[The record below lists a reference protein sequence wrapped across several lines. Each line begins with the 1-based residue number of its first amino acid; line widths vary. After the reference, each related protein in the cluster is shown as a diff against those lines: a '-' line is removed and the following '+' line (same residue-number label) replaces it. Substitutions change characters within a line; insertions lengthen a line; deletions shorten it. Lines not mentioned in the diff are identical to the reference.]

1 MLAHTRGAV
10 VAVVDLVGEV
20 VRFAGLGN
28 ISAWVAGPAGRRAM
42 TSLPGIVGHQ
52 RREIR
57 EFEYRLPPGAVV
69 VLHTDGVTD
78 RWDLAAYPGLVSH
91 QPVLVAATL
100 LRDAGVRRDDA
111 GVLVAKAAE
120 P

>member
-1 MLAHTRGAV
+1 
-10 VAVVDLVGEV
+10 
-20 VRFAGLGN
+20 
-28 ISAWVAGPAGRRAM
+28 M

-52 RREIR
+52 RREI
-57 EFEYRLPPGAVV
+57 
-69 VLHTDGVTD
+69 
-78 RWDLAAYPGLVSH
+78 LVSH